1 MSQSVTSAAA
11 AGTPPTLAYAHH
23 RSQPNTISAI
33 PIIQSKNDT
42 TKYHAYHGKKK
53 ISKCQSTTPTTPI
66 AAAATPDTP
75 AQARHRSQ
83 PNAISTT
90 PARQTEDRCH
100 QVPRLPR
107 KKQGWCLKMPRLPRQ
122 QTRQPLRPK
131 RATGTSPMPYVP
143 RLSHKVKIDMWG
155 CCCVWANSVIVVYE
169 QVVWWQVDKVWE

>member
-1 MSQSVTSAAA
+1 MSRLRPRQAPRPLWPTRTTGVSPIPYLPYLSYKVKMI
-11 AGTPPTLAYAHH
+11 PP
-23 RSQPNTISAI
+23 SIMP
-33 PIIQSKNDT
+33 T
-42 TKYHAYHGKKK
+42 TGKKNN

-90 PARQTEDRCH
+90 PATQTEDRCH